1 MKKMLA
7 AVLAAALCPL
17 AASAWY
23 GPVSDAEEQVAAIV
37 RARSQWEPAV
47 PGAET
52 VGFLVTD
59 LDHNGRLEV
68 LVSDFGG
75 TGLYTYTDGYEVNE
89 DRTALV
95 RITKTWSEGMS
106 EADIMSK
113 DKVRAYTDGISG
125 IDWYVLTDF
134 LRDGREYHHCISALS
149 LQDGRFVMW
158 PIANAFTYYDDEGGE
173 HTSYEN
179 GDGATISERE
189 FQLAERKLFSSYERA
204 NVRFAWLLYHADK
217 YGDDWLSADDETIKE
232 RLLDSYRAFADAETE
247 ER

>member
-17 AASAWY
+17 ATFAWY

-37 RARSQWEPAV
+37 RARAEWEPSV
-47 PGAET
+47 PGAQT
-52 VGFLVTD
+52 VGFIMTD

-89 DRTALV
+89 DRTAVV
-95 RITKTWSEGMS
+95 RITKTWGEGTS

-113 DKVRAYTDGISG
+113 KKVRAYTDGISG
-125 IDWYVLTDF
+125 IDWYVLTDL
-134 LRDGREYHHCISALS
+134 LRDGREYWHGLSALS
-149 LQDGRFVMW
+149 LQNGRFVTR
-158 PIANAFTYYDDEGGE
+158 PLANAFTYYDDEGGE
-173 HTSYEN
+173 HTAYEN
-179 GDGATISERE
+179 GDGATITEQE
-189 FQLAERKLFSSYERA
+189 FQSTERRLFASYERA
-204 NVRFAWLLYHADK
+204 DVTLDWLMYHADT

-232 RLLDSYRAFADAETE
+232 RLLNSYRAFADAETA

>member
-1 MKKMLA
+1 MKKFLA

-23 GPVSDAEEQVAAIV
+23 GPVSDAKEQVAAIV
-37 RARSQWEPAV
+37 RARSQWEPSV
-47 PGAET
+47 PGADT

-75 TGLYTYTDGYEVNE
+75 TGLYTYTDGYEVSE
-89 DRTALV
+89 DRTTVV
-95 RITKTWSEGMS
+95 RITKTWGEGRS

-113 DKVRAYTDGISG
+113 KKVRAYTDGISG
-125 IDWYVLTDF
+125 IDWYVLTDL
-134 LRDGREYHHCISALS
+134 LRDGREYHHSLSALS
-149 LQDGRFVMW
+149 LQNGKWVTR
-158 PIANAFTYYDDEGGE
+158 PLANAFTYYDDEGGE
-173 HTSYEN
+173 HTAYEN
-179 GDGATISERE
+179 GDGATISEKE
-189 FQLAERKLFSSYERA
+189 FQSTERRLFARHERA
-204 NVRFAWLLYHADK
+204 DVTFAWLMYHADT

-232 RLLDSYRAFADAETE
+232 RLLNSYRVFADAETE